1 MNLLTAIEQ
10 WVDTRA
16 AKQIE
21 IRMADVARM
30 VHNEVQTQLA
40 DIDTREAV
48 DAHNHLESRVDSLE
62 QTVEDH
68 EKTISE
74 LDSFTDDQESR
85 FDDMESTFSDHPTHE
100 EMCEIVRD
108 TIRNASISIDL

>member
-10 WVDTRA
+10 WVDARA
-16 AKQIE
+16 AKQVE
-21 IRMADVARM
+21 IRMDDLARM
-30 VHNEVQTQLA
+30 VRNEVQTQLK
-40 DIDTREAV
+40 DMDTREAV
-48 DAHNHLESRVDSLE
+48 DAHNDLESRVDSLE

-85 FDDMESTFSDHPTHE
+85 FDDMESTISDHPTHE
-100 EMCEIVRD
+100 EMSEIVRD
-108 TIRNASISIDL
+108 VIRNASISIDL